1 MAWLTNIVIG
11 LDIKMT
17 FELFFPIYIK
27 SFFFELSGFI
37 TIFTHPINLKQHH
50 V

>member
-27 SFFFELSGFI
+27 SFFLNYQDLSLFLHTQSI
-37 TIFTHPINLKQHH
+37 
-50 V
+50 